1 MFRAIFFAIIT
12 IVVTAIWSGA
22 AVIVGIISRYS
33 PVIYYTIARSWAKI
47 LIFAAGIRVEVSGK
61 ENIHPN
67 QSYIVVSNHQSHLDT
82 PVLVSQLPLRLTFL
96 AKKEL
101 FRIPIFGWAMQLAG
115 ILKIDRSNQ
124 QRAIQTLKNAEKI
137 ILERKFSVMSFP
149 EGTRTP
155 DGDIHAFKK
164 GPFVMAIN
172 TGLPVLPVSIRGTYD
187 ILPKKKLR
195 IRPGRVQVSIYPPIQ
210 TGNYTIEARSKLVEK
225 AHQTIVKGFYES

>member
-1 MFRAIFFAIIT
+1 MFRAIFFAIVT
-12 IVVTAIWSGA
+12 VVVTAIWASA
-22 AVIVGIISRYS
+22 AIIVGMFRRYS
-33 PVIYYTIARSWAKI
+33 PIIYNTIVRSWSRI
-47 LIFAAGIRVEVSGK
+47 LVFAAGIKVEVLGK
-61 ENIHPN
+61 ENIQPGR
-67 QSYIVVSNHQSHLDT
+67 SYIVVSNHQSHLDT

-101 FRIPIFGWAMQLAG
+101 FKIPIFGWGMQAAG

-124 QRAIQTLKNAEKI
+124 QNAVQTLKNAEKT
-137 ILERKFSVMSFP
+137 ILERNFSVMSFP

-172 TGLPVLPVSIRGTYD
+172 TGLPVLPVSIRGTFD

-195 IRPGRVQVSIYPPIQ
+195 IRPGRVIVRIYPLV
-210 TGNYTIEARSKLVEK
+210 EASDFNFETRNQLVEK
-225 AHQTIVKGFYES
+225 VHQIILKGFYES